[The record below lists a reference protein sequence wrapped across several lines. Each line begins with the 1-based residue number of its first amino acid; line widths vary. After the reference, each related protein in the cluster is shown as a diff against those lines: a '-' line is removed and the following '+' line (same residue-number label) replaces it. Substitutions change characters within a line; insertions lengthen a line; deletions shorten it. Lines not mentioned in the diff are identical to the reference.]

1 MNNIY
6 PCSINMKLAQEKG
19 LVTDNK
25 LNSKYFNIQKN
36 YKVLFEKYIAE
47 TLDLKKY
54 DDLLA
59 NSDLKIDSC
68 MPYRMDYYQ
77 KNSTLDLKYIY
88 IKNNLHI
95 EKLAKEDLD
104 SLELGND
111 EELLKKIVKK
121 TYSDVIKINYL
132 NEEEIKGNFK
142 TQYFEGFDSPN
153 TIFNNDSLVLIIR
166 EGKLKTKLSNK
177 ELVNYINKR
186 QMFIASIIEKMNNDF
201 HEKLKCNIE
210 IGHLLH

>member
-1 MNNIY
+1 MNDIY
-6 PCSINMKLAQEKG
+6 PCSINLKLAEEKG

-25 LNSKYFNIQKN
+25 LNSRYFNIQKN
-36 YKVLFEKYIAE
+36 YKIIFEKYIAE
-47 TLDLKKY
+47 TLNLKKY

-59 NSDLKIDSC
+59 NSNLKIDSC
-68 MPYRMDYYQ
+68 VPYRMDYYQ
-77 KNSTLDLKYIY
+77 KNSTLNLKYIY

-104 SLELGND
+104 SLEKAND
-111 EELLKKIVKK
+111 EELLKDIVKK
-121 TYSDVIKINYL
+121 TYPDVIKINYL
-132 NEEEIKGNFK
+132 DDKEIKGKFK

-153 TIFNNDSLVLIIR
+153 TVFNNDSLVLIIR
-166 EGKLKTKLSNK
+166 EGKLKTKMNNE

-186 QMFIASIIEKMNNDF
+186 QMFIINVIEKMNDDF
-201 HEKLKCNIE
+201 HDKLKCNIE